1 MIEASGV
8 QFSPGP
14 LLSPARRCHAPL
26 LPGRERGIFSP
37 MPAAQSVLKG
47 TGAGALPPMLEQ
59 YVRMR
64 DEVAEQLPHAVLLFQ
79 VGDFYETFGED
90 AERTA
95 RLLGLALTHK
105 SSKDFST
112 PMAGIPVRTLDQ
124 FIEKLLAA
132 GVCVAVAD
140 QLEDTGS
147 GLVERKVTQLLTP
160 GTVTEERHLSADEN
174 YLAAVATGEGY
185 ALALLDIST
194 GQFLAA
200 AFHTRLALY
209 DELSRWRARE
219 VLLAPE
225 LAGNPALLADFQ
237 TRFPVM
243 LSPANFAEDTARA
256 ELHETLGEV
265 PGSLSSAALLRA
277 CGAVLGYAR
286 LTQQGRLGMVRRV
299 VRFEPGAHMRL
310 ADASV
315 RALELFQAQAPQ
327 GVTLLGV
334 LSQTRTAG
342 GRRRLR
348 AWLRAPLLDELS
360 IASRLDAVEA
370 LTRAP
375 DLRGAAR
382 SLLYRAHDLERLAA
396 RVASRRATPREVSAL
411 ARTLELLPEAE
422 RLLAPFDG
430 LLGSVRARLGSLPE
444 VVTRIRAA
452 LVDDPP
458 LRLGEGG
465 LIQSGFHAEL
475 DDWRAQALAH
485 RAWLAD
491 LEAAERE
498 RTGIASLKVGFNN
511 VFGYYLEV
519 TSAQLS
525 KVPADYHQIATL
537 KDRARFTRGDLR
549 EREREIA
556 RLEAAAARLEAEVFT
571 ELRDSLATHAEALA
585 EAAGALSELDV
596 LAALAEIA
604 AESGWVRPHTSPA
617 QPGAGS
623 AQLRQARHPVVERAT
638 GGRFVPNDAELGPG
652 RHLLLLT
659 GPNMAGKSTYLRT
672 VALCALL
679 HQIGSFVPASHAEL
693 PIYDAIH
700 TRIGASDD
708 LAGGR
713 STFMVEM
720 SELAAILHGVT
731 PRSLVILDEVGRGTS
746 TLDGL
751 AIAQAALEHLHEAG
765 AHTLFA
771 THYFELTRLESE
783 RPGLVNLHVAA
794 EETGAEEGGRAGLT
808 FYHQV
813 VPGAARQSYGVEVAR
828 LAGLPAPVTARA
840 ARLLVA
846 LRSRGDDRRVT
857 RELLSLDLARLT
869 PMAALELLHGW
880 QRELSAGGP
889 EDRTEDRAEDQ
900 APAQAA
906 GAAR

>member
-1 MIEASGV
+1 MRV
-8 QFSPGP
+8 
-14 LLSPARRCHAPL
+14 
-26 LPGRERGIFSP
+26 
-37 MPAAQSVLKG
+37 AQSVLKG
-47 TGAGALPPMLEQ
+47 TGSGALPPMLEQ

-64 DEVAEQLPHAVLLFQ
+64 DEVAEQLPHAILLFQ

-124 FIEKLLAA
+124 FVERLLAA

-140 QLEDTGS
+140 QAEEPGS
-147 GLVERKVTQLLTP
+147 GLVDRKVTQLLTP

-185 ALALLDIST
+185 ALALLDVST
-194 GQFLAA
+194 GEFRCA
-200 AFHTRLALY
+200 AFHTRSALY
-209 DELSRWRARE
+209 DELSRHRARE

-225 LAGNPALLADFQ
+225 MSGNAALLADFQ
-237 TRFPVM
+237 ARFPVM
-243 LSPANFAEDTARA
+243 LSPANFDEDASRQ
-256 ELHETLGEV
+256 ELQAVLGEV
-265 PGSLSSAALLRA
+265 PGTLNSAALVRA

-286 LTQQGRLGMVRRV
+286 LTQQGRLDMVRRV

-310 ADASV
+310 PESAV
-315 RALELFQAQAPQ
+315 RALEVFQAQSPQ
-327 GVTLLGV
+327 GVTLMDV
-334 LSQTRTAG
+334 LCQTRTAG

-360 IASRLDAVEA
+360 IRARLDGVEA

-375 DLRGAAR
+375 DLRGGIR

-396 RVASRRATPREVSAL
+396 RVATRRASPREVAAL
-411 ARTLELLPEAE
+411 ARTLELLPEAV
-422 RLLAPFDG
+422 RLLEQEGG
-430 LLGSVRARLGSLPE
+430 LLGGIRARLAGLPD

-452 LVDDPP
+452 MVDDPP
-458 LRLGEGG
+458 LRLGDGG
-465 LIQSGFHAEL
+465 LIRDGFHAEL
-475 DDWRAQALAH
+475 DELRGSSIGH
-485 RAWLAD
+485 RAWLAE
-491 LEAAERE
+491 LESTERQ
-498 RTGIASLKVGFNN
+498 RTGIGNLKVGYNN

-519 TSAQLS
+519 TGPHLS
-525 KVPADYHQIATL
+525 KVPADYRQIATL
-537 KDRARFTRGDLR
+537 KDRARFTRSDLR

-556 RLEAAAARLEAEVFT
+556 RLEGAAQRLEVEVFT
-571 ELRDSLATHAEALA
+571 ELRDSLALHAEALA

-596 LAALAEIA
+596 VAALAELA
-604 AESGWVRPHTSPA
+604 ALSGWVRPQTTSEA
-617 QPGAGS
+617 S
-623 AQLRQARHPVVERAT
+623 LRLTQARHPVVERAT
-638 GGRFVPNDAELGPG
+638 GGRFVPNDAELHAG
-652 RHLLLLT
+652 RFTLLLT

-679 HQIGSFVPASHAEL
+679 HQIGSFVPADQAEL

-720 SELAAILHGVT
+720 SELAAILHGAT
-731 PRSLVILDEVGRGTS
+731 HRSLVILDEVGRGTS

-751 AIAQAALEHLHEAG
+751 AIAQAALEHLHSTR

-771 THYFELTRLESE
+771 THYFELTRLESDH
-783 RPGLVNLHVAA
+783 PGLVNLHVAA
-794 EETGAEEGGRAGLT
+794 EEDAALNGGTGGLT

-813 VPGAARQSYGVEVAR
+813 IPGAARQSYGVEVAR
-828 LAGLPAPVTARA
+828 LAGLPAPVTNRA
-840 ARLLVA
+840 ARLLTA
-846 LRSRGDDRRVT
+846 LNSGGDEKKLLH
-857 RELLSLDLARLT
+857 ELATLDISRLT
-869 PMAALELLHGW
+869 PMAALEVLHRW
-880 QRELSAGGP
+880 QREVGEGEA
-889 EDRTEDRAEDQ
+889 
-900 APAQAA
+900 
-906 GAAR
+906 